1 MVKHLA
7 LGSAGLGM
15 EDAMVHLFNHVW
27 PNVFEESPHVR
38 KAVFEAIESMRLAVG
53 PTYVLLHLLQGLFH
67 PARKVRTQFWRVYNN
82 LYCYGS
88 EQISLTC
95 PPVPDDVMPGE
106 GNGAAGIEAKAT
118 EADISQNTYRDTYE
132 EMFM

>member
-1 MVKHLA
+1 MI
-7 LGSAGLGM
+7 
-15 EDAMVHLFNHVW
+15 HLFNHVW

-38 KAVFEAIESMRLAVG
+38 KAVFEAIESMRMAVG
-53 PTYVLLHLLQGLFH
+53 PTYVLMHLLQGLFH

-82 LYCYGS
+82 LYCYTS

-95 PPVPDDVMPGE
+95 PPVPDDVMPGA
-106 GNGAAGIEAKAT
+106 AAGGDAKGA
-118 EADISQNTYRDTYE
+118 EEDVVQNTYRDTYG